1 MAPRGI
7 YSANDFL
14 SSLPGFNLY
23 RADVFFEVAPSVKPG
38 NKPRFQFEGRRE
50 QGAVGV
56 RGLGR
61 GWGLG
66 RGGLRSTC
74 EESDWRRKWI

>member
-14 SSLPGFNLY
+14 CSRSVFNLY

-38 NKPRFQFEGRRE
+38 NKPRFQLERE
-50 QGAVGV
+50 MRA
-56 RGLGR
+56 R
-61 GWGLG
+61 G
-66 RGGLRSTC
+66 RGGGGGRV
-74 EESDWRRKWI
+74 WG